1 MFLHARVHKLL
12 YPLIALLLLM
22 QSFAVWHGAEHSF
35 HIEDEQCERFEAFS
49 QAPTGAVTV
58 WTLVFVGLF
67 FYKFK
72 KYQSFSKPHPR
83 DS

>member
-1 MFLHARVHKLL
+1 
-12 YPLIALLLLM
+12 
-22 QSFAVWHGAEHSF
+22 
-35 HIEDEQCERFEAFS
+35 ERFEAFS